1 MRKLIKYERLL
12 TSEHLKK
19 EYENFDKL
27 LKKKTWITNIDTKI
41 LYQLKKGNEK
51 IEVRLFYF

>member
-27 LKKKTWITNIDTKI
+27 LKKKH
-41 LYQLKKGNEK
+41 E
-51 IEVRLFYF
+51 

>member
-12 TSEHLKK
+12 TIEHLKK

-27 LKKKTWITNIDTKI
+27 LKKKH
-41 LYQLKKGNEK
+41 E
-51 IEVRLFYF
+51 

>member
-1 MRKLIKYERLL
+1 MWKFWQVTE
-12 TSEHLKK
+12 
-19 EYENFDKL
+19 
-27 LKKKTWITNIDTKI
+27 KKTWITNIDTKI